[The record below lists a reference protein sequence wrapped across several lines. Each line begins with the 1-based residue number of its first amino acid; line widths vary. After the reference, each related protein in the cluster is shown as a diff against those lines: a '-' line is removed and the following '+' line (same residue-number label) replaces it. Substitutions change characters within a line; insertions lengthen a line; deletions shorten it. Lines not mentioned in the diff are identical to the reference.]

1 MLPRNGTYQIIN
13 IATGL
18 YFDLR
23 GSSVVPDTNII
34 GYPKTG
40 GANQKWILQRA
51 EGNIITLHS
60 LLSQEAGVAD
70 RGRVPGSEVVV
81 RPRRER
87 YELIEERTGLY
98 RIKVID
104 ENLYMRLASRE
115 PRTPVTVNF
124 NSLGNDVWR
133 FDMEPLI

>member
-1 MLPRNGTYQIIN
+1 MLPRNGTYEIIN

-23 GSSVVPDTNII
+23 AAALCRTPISSDSREP
-34 GYPKTG
+34 
-40 GANQKWILQRA
+40 WILQRA

-104 ENLYMRLASRE
+104 ENLFMRLASRE
-115 PRTPVTVNF
+115 SRTPVTVNF
-124 NSLGNDVWR
+124 NALGNDVWR
-133 FDMEPLI
+133 FDMEPVR